1 MDGWQALSGGSAWG
15 LRSPAQWE
23 TGLIQHDTLLIH
35 ALLLD
40 LSTDTRDHG
49 RNFFVRQDKVKPEK
63 KIMQGQIIAAE
74 HAGIWR
80 LGTFDMAI

>member
-40 LSTDTRDHG
+40 LSADTRDHG

-63 KIMQGQIIAAE
+63 ISAAE